1 MNLSMKQKQTH
12 KHREYVVVAKRE
24 EEWRRNGLGIW
35 GSQMQTITYRMDKQQ
50 GLTLYSTGNYILV
63 INQNGKGYL
72 KEHIYVYESFCCTA
86 EIDTTLK
93 VNKKRLN
100 KY

>member
-1 MNLSMKQKQTH
+1 
-12 KHREYVVVAKRE
+12 
-24 EEWRRNGLGIW
+24 
-35 GSQMQTITYRMDKQQ
+35 MQTVIDRVDKQQ

-72 KEHIYVYESFCCTA
+72 KACIYVYESFCCTA

-93 VNKKRLN
+93 VNKKG
-100 KY
+100 